1 MLRMQ
6 AIESKSPAR
15 TTGADHA
22 SGTHHPGHDI
32 RGFCAARDRLRV
44 EGDVAVVG
52 WTARAVELGGQRFAR
67 ARATGA
73 RTPGTAG
80 RGGSALCAA
89 QARPAAE
96 LRRAGVSSGG
106 FSIVSCLCPA
116 AAGMVAQKIGAP

>member
-1 MLRMQ
+1 M
-6 AIESKSPAR
+6 
-15 TTGADHA
+15 
-22 SGTHHPGHDI
+22 

-67 ARATGA
+67 PRATGD

-89 QARPAAE
+89 RASPAAAR
-96 LRRAGVSSGG
+96 RRAVLSSGG
-106 FSIVSCLCPA
+106 FSIVSVLCPA